1 MNYIYLSYNL
11 TENSPVYK
19 GLKNVSIMHKSTIP
33 ENGYNTHIISIEN
46 HSGTHVD
53 APAHFL
59 KDGECI
65 SEYGVQELIFEKV
78 LVLDIPRSKGEEIN
92 IEDLQNLDKIICSDN
107 ICSDDYNVKN
117 SINDKLSET
126 DFLIIR
132 TGFYKYRQEETEK
145 YLTQNPGLS
154 PDLIEYL
161 RENFPS
167 IRAIGMD
174 CISVSSFGNPDIAI
188 KTHYNAFIK
197 SEKYGEPLLLV
208 EDMDLSRISPDVS
221 INKLFLM
228 PWQIEGVDSTPCT
241 VIVEI

>member
-1 MNYIYLSYNL
+1 MNYSYLSYALN
-11 TENSPVYK
+11 ENSPVYK
-19 GLKNVSIMHKSTIP
+19 GLKNISIIHNSTIP
-33 ENGYNTHIISIEN
+33 ENGYNTHVISIEN

-59 KDGECI
+59 EDGKCI
-65 SEYGVQELIFEKV
+65 SEYGVEELIFDKV
-78 LVLDIPRSKGEEIN
+78 MVIEILPKGGEEIK
-92 IEDLQNLDKIICSDN
+92 IEDLKNTDNFYNGVDNLKCL
-107 ICSDDYNVKN
+107 
-117 SINDKLSET
+117 NDKLSET

-132 TGFYKYRQEETEK
+132 TGFYKYRQEDSEK

-188 KTHYNAFIK
+188 KTHQNAFIK
-197 SEKYGEPLLLV
+197 REKYGEPLLLV
-208 EDMDLSRISPDVS
+208 EDMDLSNISTEDRIK
-221 INKLFLM
+221 KLFLM
-228 PWQIEGVDSTPCT
+228 PWQIEGVDSVPCT
-241 VIVEI
+241 VIVEF

>member
-1 MNYIYLSYNL
+1 MNYIYLSYGL

-19 GLKNVSIMHKSTIP
+19 GLENISIIHNSTIP
-33 ENGYNTHIISIEN
+33 ENGYNTHIISLEN

-59 KDGECI
+59 EDGKCI
-65 SEYGVQELIFEKV
+65 SEYGVEELIFDKV
-78 LVLDIPRSKGEEIN
+78 LFIEIPRKGGEEIN
-92 IEDLQNLDKIICSDN
+92 VEDLKNTDKILYKGVD
-107 ICSDDYNVKN
+107 NVKKGLN
-117 SINDKLSET
+117 YKLAET

-132 TGFYKYRQEETEK
+132 TGFYKYRQENSEK
-145 YLTQNPGLS
+145 YLTQNPGLN

-188 KTHYNAFIK
+188 KTHQNAFIK

-208 EDMDLSRISPDVS
+208 EDMDLSAISTEDG
-221 INKLFLM
+221 IKKLFLI
-228 PWQIEGVDSTPCT
+228 PWQIEGVDSAPCT
-241 VIVEI
+241 VIVEV

>member
-1 MNYIYLSYNL
+1 MNYIYLSYGL

-19 GLKNVSIMHKSTIP
+19 GLKNISIIHYSTIP

-59 KDGECI
+59 KDGKCI
-65 SEYGVQELIFEKV
+65 SEYGIEELIFDKV
-78 LVLDIPRSKGEEIN
+78 LVIEILRKGGEEIN
-92 IEDLQNLDKIICSDN
+92 IEDLKNTDKIFYKGVD
-107 ICSDDYNVKN
+107 NVKGL
-117 SINDKLSET
+117 NDKLGET

-132 TGFYKYRQEETEK
+132 TGFYKYRQEDSEK

-188 KTHYNAFIK
+188 KTHQNAFIK

-208 EDMDLSRISPDVS
+208 EDMDLSNISTEDRIK
-221 INKLFLM
+221 KLFLM
-228 PWQIEGVDSTPCT
+228 PWQIEGVDSAPCT
-241 VIVEI
+241 VILEV

>member
-1 MNYIYLSYNL
+1 MNYIYLSYGL

-19 GLKNVSIMHKSTIP
+19 GLKNISIIHYSTIP
-33 ENGYNTHIISIEN
+33 ENGYNTHLISIEN

-59 KDGECI
+59 EDGKCI
-65 SEYGVQELIFEKV
+65 SEYGVEELIFDKV
-78 LVLDIPRSKGEEIN
+78 LVIEILRKEGEEIN
-92 IEDLQNLDKIICSDN
+92 IEDLKNTDKIFYKGVDK
-107 ICSDDYNVKN
+107 VKGL
-117 SINDKLSET
+117 NDKLSET

-132 TGFYKYRQEETEK
+132 TGFYKYRQEDSEK

-161 RENFPS
+161 RENFPF

-174 CISVSSFGNPDIAI
+174 CISVSSFGNPDVAI
-188 KTHYNAFIK
+188 KTHQNSFIK

-208 EDMDLSRISPDVS
+208 EDMDLSNISTEDRIK
-221 INKLFLM
+221 KLFLM
-228 PWQIEGVDSTPCT
+228 PWQIEGVDSAPCT
-241 VIVEI
+241 IIVEV